1 MDAIIRNFLL
11 SLLVPAVLAGASYAM
26 LSAQARLPR
35 SWTALFAGVEA
46 SIAVALG
53 YFFLT
58 GRLPLLPK
66 ESTHWLIYV
75 GLVAAVAAALLAG
88 LEAPSGRVV
97 IVVIAV
103 SLVTFALVRP
113 LWHSSWKPVQAVW
126 LTGMLLACGTIG
138 WAMLHLVME
147 RFQKPWVMAAVV
159 MIFTCSCVA
168 VAASGSVSLAQFGG
182 IFTAVIF
189 PLVFIAWW
197 RPNSAVLALAVPF
210 SALALLAVLLNA
222 RFYAELSLIAAVLI
236 LLSPIA
242 GWALA
247 RFGPDEGFLAK
258 GFVRFLVM
266 SIPAAG
272 AAIYAIVTSSPSGY

>member
-1 MDAIIRNFLL
+1 MDAIVRNFLL

-26 LSAQARLPR
+26 LAAQSRLPR
-35 SWTALFAGVEA
+35 SWTTLVAGLEA
-46 SIAVALG
+46 SIAVGLG
-53 YFFLT
+53 YYFLS

-75 GLVAAVAAALLAG
+75 GVVAAVAAAILAG
-88 LEAPSGRVV
+88 LEAPSGRLVV
-97 IVVIAV
+97 VVIAV

-138 WAMLHLVME
+138 WAMLRLVME

-210 SALALLAVLLNA
+210 SALALLAILLNA
-222 RFYAELSLIAAVLI
+222 RFYAELGWIPAALIF
-236 LLSPIA
+236 LSPVA
-242 GWALA
+242 GWALV
-247 RFGPDEGFLAK
+247 RFGPDDGFLTK